1 MSEKD
6 KGFEV
11 SVSVTLSFGRWTYSR
26 EVSGLAAIGY
36 AVFFLG
42 LWSSC

>member
-1 MSEKD
+1 VSSKD
-6 KGFEV
+6 KGLEV
-11 SVSVTLSFGRWTYSR
+11 SVTVTISLGRWTYSR

-42 LWSSC
+42 LWSRC